1 MPTWPMD
8 RATMRQYFSVNAAGT
23 VAPLVLK
30 GYDIASGGSLLSP
43 GVAHIL
49 SGFS

>member
-1 MPTWPMD
+1 MD
-8 RATMRQYFSVNAAGT
+8 RTTMRQYFSVNAAGT

-43 GVAHIL
+43 GITRIL
-49 SGFS
+49 STFS